1 MSDGFKSGFVVLV
14 GRPNS
19 GKSTLVNRLVGQ
31 KVSITS
37 HQPQTTRGPVRGVLN
52 GEGYQAIF
60 VDTPGSQK
68 PSDTLR
74 SRMQQSVLDSLSEAD
89 VVVFMMDASQST
101 GEVGRG
107 DRYVASLVAGSG
119 TPAIAVIN
127 KADLLSGEAA
137 ELPIVKEV
145 LSLAGWEEVLLLS
158 ATEGLNVESLTEA
171 VVALL
176 PEGPEYFPDGVAT
189 DYPESGILAE
199 YIREKALGVLREEVP
214 HAVAVEVEDV
224 EREGNITTVAATI
237 YVERP
242 TQRMIVVGKDGETIK
257 RIGTEARQ
265 EAERLLGERIYLD
278 LRVKVRP
285 GWRKDEKF
293 LERMGL

>member
-89 VVVFMMDASQST
+89 MVVFMMDASQST